1 MIGSRLKGGIEALER
16 RRVHDAAP
24 RDAGS
29 HAGVEALRCACGRLL
44 ARVLRSAVELKCA
57 RCKRVVILVGGKR
70 FEEAGAARCECLE
83 DCLEVATEK

>member
-1 MIGSRLKGGIEALER
+1 MIGGRLKCGVDPLER
-16 RRVHDAAP
+16 RRVHGAAS

-29 HAGVEALRCACGRLL
+29 HAAVETLRCVCGRLL
-44 ARVLRSAVELKCA
+44 ARVLQSAVELKCA

-70 FEEAGAARCECLE
+70 FEEVGAARCECLE